1 MPSQVANEVHYYG
14 LLEELAVE
22 EARASISEEAEVT
35 LWMVLP
41 GEWEAS
47 GALREGGVW
56 ALQPLAA
63 VISQQRMAAACFMRP
78 KLPFMNKLLGM
89 PPAKHTKFAL
99 SDDEDDEDDEE
110 VSDEG
115 GEKGEEGE
123 EGGEGGEAEE
133 TMSEEGEGPGAVE
146 DRTQPAEATSDA
158 AVEAV
163 ARAAEEAER
172 GLNQS
177 QQKALRMFLES
188 SSGHLQLVQ
197 GPPGCGKTHFLAAL
211 LQGLRLKGVRTLVC
225 APSNKAVCVALDKFL
240 ASPGGR
246 RTQCVLLGVES
257 KLGAA
262 SGDAG
267 FGARSDGETSTSQ
280 PTTTSAA
287 DVYVHAL
294 LERAAARLRGA
305 VGRLR
310 SCMAGTDGSPAGCGA
325 SGRFCS
331 AAEMRFLVR
340 VSHTEACQSRSR
352 AMLGTVEAAAQ
363 ELATLRWRLGGLVPG
378 ATEDAARLLTDAAE
392 HLLQNGR
399 GIPTDRA
406 GPSIRG
412 LEERDASALLGSHI
426 EEGAVEAEALSHAQ
440 VVFCTLASAGQSLL
454 RHMPRVDALV
464 VDEAAQ
470 ALEADVLI
478 PLAATLPR
486 RLLLVGDPQQLPATL
501 ISVEA
506 QRRGRARSLMDHPYT
521 MLDTQY
527 RMHPAVAAFPAQMYY
542 EGRLLNSLQVTQRAS
557 PWRAA
562 SLNAWTA
569 PYAFVDVEGS
579 ELTGKGHPSMSNPKE
594 AALDTHA
601 LCLTTQLCVITFYSA
616 QGSECDVVI
625 CSFVRKNAQCRVG
638 FVKDFQRLNVA
649 LTRARHSLI
658 AVGHAQTL

>member
-1 MPSQVANEVHYYG
+1 
-14 LLEELAVE
+14 
-22 EARASISEEAEVT
+22 
-35 LWMVLP
+35 
-41 GEWEAS
+41 
-47 GALREGGVW
+47 
-56 ALQPLAA
+56 
-63 VISQQRMAAACFMRP
+63 
-78 KLPFMNKLLGM
+78 
-89 PPAKHTKFAL
+89 
-99 SDDEDDEDDEE
+99 
-110 VSDEG
+110 
-115 GEKGEEGE
+115 
-123 EGGEGGEAEE
+123 
-133 TMSEEGEGPGAVE
+133 
-146 DRTQPAEATSDA
+146 
-158 AVEAV
+158 
-163 ARAAEEAER
+163 
-172 GLNQS
+172 
-177 QQKALRMFLES
+177 
-188 SSGHLQLVQ
+188 
-197 GPPGCGKTHFLAAL
+197 
-211 LQGLRLKGVRTLVC
+211 
-225 APSNKAVCVALDKFL
+225 FL

-363 ELATLRWRLGGLVPG
+363 ELATLRWRLGGLVPRSFKQHGASACDRAARAMDCLLELLRPTHEHTPAQAPTGRCQGWPCQLEARVPG

-392 HLLQNGR
+392 HLLQ
-399 GIPTDRA
+399 
-406 GPSIRG
+406 
-412 LEERDASALLGSHI
+412 I

-506 QRRGRARSLMDHPYT
+506 QRRGRARSLMDRLMRGCQHPYT

-579 ELTGKGHPSMSNPKE
+579 ESSTGKRPSEHVPTRKRRRWSPRMQACFLQAYRGAPSFLMAPK
-594 AALDTHA
+594 L
-601 LCLTTQLCVITFYSA
+601 
-616 QGSECDVVI
+616 
-625 CSFVRKNAQCRVG
+625 
-638 FVKDFQRLNVA
+638 
-649 LTRARHSLI
+649 
-658 AVGHAQTL
+658 